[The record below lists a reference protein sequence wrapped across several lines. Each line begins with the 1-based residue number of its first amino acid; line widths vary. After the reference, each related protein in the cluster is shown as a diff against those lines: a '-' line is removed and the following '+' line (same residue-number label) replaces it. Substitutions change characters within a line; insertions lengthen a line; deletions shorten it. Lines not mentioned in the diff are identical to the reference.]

1 MIQAKREIDRE
12 NNLLRAVIL
21 AAGEGRRMRPLT
33 FARPKPMISVANKP
47 ILEWLLLEC
56 IAAGITEFVFIVGYK
71 ESSIRNY
78 FGNGSLWNVR
88 ISYLVQAEATGTA
101 SAIKLTQGM
110 VGDRFIVLNG
120 DGIIAKED
128 VERLASSRSNAIAVQ
143 DVEDITGLGVVE
155 VEDGRVKSIVEK
167 PEFAVSKLANTGAYL
182 FTNAIFQAIDRT
194 EKSPR
199 GQFEITRSLE
209 ILIDDGFSVEYQPI
223 STWLTVSYPWDLLKA
238 NEIVMSGMDSGCEGL
253 IEPGAHI
260 EGRCIVGKN
269 TRIRSG
275 SYIVGPVIIGDNCD
289 IGPNCYI
296 RGSTAIGDRCRIGAS
311 VEIKNSIIMSGT
323 KIPHLSYVGDSV
335 IGENCNFGAGTKVA
349 NLRFDHR
356 NIKSGHVDTGLHK
369 FGAIIGD
376 NVQIGIN
383 VSINPGTL
391 IGDGALIRPGSVVTG
406 EVDFNALVRGTS

>member
-1 MIQAKREIDRE
+1 MIQAKRETDRE
-12 NNLLRAVIL
+12 NSLLKAVIL
-21 AAGEGRRMRPLT
+21 AAGEGRRMKPLT
-33 FARPKPMISVANKP
+33 FTRPKPMITVANKP

-56 IAAGITEFVFIVGYK
+56 IAAGITEFAFIIGYR
-71 ESSIRNY
+71 EGSIRDY
-78 FGNGSLWNVR
+78 FGDGTRWKVR
-88 ISYLVQAEATGTA
+88 ISYFIQAEATGTA
-101 SAIKLTQGM
+101 SAIKLAQGM

-120 DGIIAKED
+120 DGIIGKAD
-128 VERLASSRSNAIAVQ
+128 IERLASFPSTSIAVQ
-143 DVEDITGLGVVE
+143 EVNDTTGLGIIE
-155 VEDGRVKSIVEK
+155 VENGRVKSILEK
-167 PEFAVSKLANTGAYL
+167 PEYATSKLANAGTYL
-182 FTNAIFQAIDRT
+182 FTEAIFQAIDRT

-209 ILIDDGFSVEYQPI
+209 ILINDGSGVACQPI
-223 STWLTVSYPWDLLKA
+223 NYWLTVSYPWELLRV
-238 NEIVMSGMDSGCEGL
+238 NEIILSGMESGCEGA

-260 EGRCIVGKN
+260 EGRCVLGKN

-275 SYIVGPVIIGDNCD
+275 SYITGPVIIGENCD

-296 RGSTAIGDRCRIGAS
+296 RGSTAIGNGCRIGAS

-356 NIKSGHVDTGLHK
+356 NIRSGHVDTGLHK

-376 NVQIGIN
+376 NVQTGIN

-391 IGDGALIRPGSVVTG
+391 IGDGALIRPGSVVSG
-406 EVDFNALVRGTS
+406 EVERGSLVR